1 MHTDQG
7 LLTADEWHNNFS
19 TTKNNNDKI
28 IIWPIVT
35 SGIKTVYQHIVLI
48 TEEKPHTYYKDYNTK
63 TTMYSFLF
71 RLLTFLNYSELQKLL
86 ACQIIYFGIQLSK
99 YPSK

>member
-1 MHTDQG
+1 MAYCYIGDKNR
-7 LLTADEWHNNFS
+7 LS
-19 TTKNNNDKI
+19 THSVDHGGKTPYLI
-28 IIWPIVT
+28 IIQKQLYT
-35 SGIKTVYQHIVLI
+35 LCTVF
-48 TEEKPHTYYKDYNTK
+48 
-63 TTMYSFLF
+63 FLF